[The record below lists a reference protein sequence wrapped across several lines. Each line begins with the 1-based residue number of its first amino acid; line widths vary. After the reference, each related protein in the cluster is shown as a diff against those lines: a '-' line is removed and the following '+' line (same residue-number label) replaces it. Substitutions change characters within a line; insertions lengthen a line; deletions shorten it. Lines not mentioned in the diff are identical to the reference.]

1 MKKSSLFFVCLSF
14 LSCFSPSEPLK
25 QWEAYDETPE
35 LAANATHPIA
45 RMRYKR
51 IQSKHRD
58 RNSLF
63 SPFEKALS
71 RYTQADH
78 EAVKGLILEQD
89 ILTIQ
94 NHIAEKKLTYEALVL
109 FYLYRIYHFETNRS
123 TYLNALINLNPDV
136 LKEARKKDAQRS
148 KSNTH
153 PLYGMPILLKDNID
167 ALPMATTAGA
177 AALENNFPS
186 EDAFLVKQLK
196 SKGGLILGKVNM
208 SEWAYYFCQ
217 ACPLGYSAMGGQTL
231 NPYGRKTFE
240 TGGSSSGSGVAVA
253 ANYAVAAIGSET
265 SGSILSPS
273 GKNSVV
279 GLKPTIGAISR
290 SGVIPISS
298 SMDTAGPM
306 TKNIL
311 DNAILMSALIGED
324 QNDPYSYASPPID
337 YKQLDTAHLKG
348 KRLGVN
354 RNFEKDS
361 LLQNALAI
369 MKAHGAE
376 IIPFDPPEIK
386 LSNFRTLLDIDMRAD
401 LPNYLNTFAHP
412 ALGLDSIADIVA
424 FNQKDSLLHAPYGQE
439 IFERIAEENRTQKD
453 FSEEKKELMLEA
465 KAFFEEVL
473 QQYNLDA
480 FVSINNYSARN
491 AAAAHYPA
499 LGVPMGYTSS
509 GEPKNLTFIA
519 SSGSEQLLLNLGAA
533 FERLSRSRKLP
544 AQYH

>member
-1 MKKSSLFFVCLSF
+1 
-14 LSCFSPSEPLK
+14 
-25 QWEAYDETPE
+25 
-35 LAANATHPIA
+35 
-45 RMRYKR
+45 
-51 IQSKHRD
+51 
-58 RNSLF
+58 
-63 SPFEKALS
+63 
-71 RYTQADH
+71 
-78 EAVKGLILEQD
+78 
-89 ILTIQ
+89 
-94 NHIAEKKLTYEALVL
+94 
-109 FYLYRIYHFETNRS
+109 
-123 TYLNALINLNPDV
+123 
-136 LKEARKKDAQRS
+136 
-148 KSNTH
+148 
-153 PLYGMPILLKDNID
+153 
-167 ALPMATTAGA
+167 
-177 AALENNFPS
+177 
-186 EDAFLVKQLK
+186 
-196 SKGGLILGKVNM
+196 
-208 SEWAYYFCQ
+208 
-217 ACPLGYSAMGGQTL
+217 
-231 NPYGRKTFE
+231 
-240 TGGSSSGSGVAVA
+240 
-253 ANYAVAAIGSET
+253 
-265 SGSILSPS
+265 
-273 GKNSVV
+273 

-337 YKQLDTAHLKG
+337 YKQLDTVHLKG

-412 ALGLDSIADIVA
+412 ALGLDSIADIIA

-439 IFERIAEENRTQKD
+439 IFERIAEENRTQNA